1 MKRGFS
7 LIELL
12 TALAVLA
19 LLAALAAPPLLGSI
33 ERGKL
38 ADFFLVEGDP
48 TVDISNIRKIRMT
61 MRGGVAYY
69 PAEIYEHLNV
79 KPFSA
84 PPPVSVAK

>member
-1 MKRGFS
+1 
-7 LIELL
+7 
-12 TALAVLA
+12 
-19 LLAALAAPPLLGSI
+19 SI

-48 TVDISNIRKIRMT
+48 TVDISNIRNIRMT